1 MEKSRRVGEKK
12 LLINKEESNI
22 SGVTACTINPIK
34 YMTPAAGVGAP
45 FNGFSSKGKL
55 QSIFSTRTVSSFST
69 NHEFIKCTVA

>member
-55 QSIFSTRTVSSFST
+55 QSIFYCPEGKHATESGGHS
-69 NHEFIKCTVA
+69 I